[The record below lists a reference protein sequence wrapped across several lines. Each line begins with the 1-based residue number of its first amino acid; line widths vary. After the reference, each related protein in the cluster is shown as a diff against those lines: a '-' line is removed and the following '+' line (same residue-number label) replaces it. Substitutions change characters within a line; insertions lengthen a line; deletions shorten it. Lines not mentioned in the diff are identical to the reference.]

1 MKRKLL
7 ILPVV
12 LLLAA
17 AGFVASRSVAERA
30 DARQPYETQ
39 PVRRGDLQVTVSTDG
54 VVRAAQ
60 TAILPWHT
68 SGTVA
73 AVNVRA
79 GEPVT
84 KGTVLASLEQT
95 SLPGALILAQAE
107 LVDAQRAL
115 EDLVTSQ
122 ATQAAAQSRMEEAER
137 LLENALNPGLA
148 QANAGSAL
156 ARAQKTFENARR
168 NLEIAQSPAS
178 RQAIEAAHGVLLL
191 WQNALERTRQELERV
206 ERRLKKDPGAY
217 GPGESREQYEGLRDS
232 LAHQLVR
239 YQRRLEDAS
248 LRYELLLRPPDP
260 GDVAVAEANLALAQA
275 QLEQARRE
283 YDRIKDGVSPADL
296 ALLEAQLADARRA
309 AERTKDGP
317 DPETLAAAQARVDVA
332 QAAVEARTL
341 QAPFDGVITEV
352 NILPGD
358 VISPGSLAFRL
369 DDLSSLRLDL
379 QVSEMDIN
387 RLQPGQT
394 VAVSLEGVPGVE
406 YTGNVVTVP
415 AVGEVVN
422 DLVLFSVEVEIQK
435 ADSRVR
441 PGMTA
446 SVEITTTDL
455 PDTLLVPTRAMRFID
470 GQRVIYLLRD
480 GKAVPV
486 PVSLGLSSASETQV
500 LEGDLQAGDLVI
512 LNP

>member
-1 MKRKLL
+1 
-7 ILPVV
+7 
-12 LLLAA
+12 
-17 AGFVASRSVAERA
+17 VAR
-30 DARQPYETQ
+30 
-39 PVRRGDLQVTVSTDG
+39 
-54 VVRAAQ
+54 
-60 TAILPWHT
+60 
-68 SGTVA
+68 
-73 AVNVRA
+73 
-79 GEPVT
+79 
-84 KGTVLASLEQT
+84 
-95 SLPGALILAQAE
+95 
-107 LVDAQRAL
+107 
-115 EDLVTSQ
+115 
-122 ATQAAAQSRMEEAER
+122 
-137 LLENALNPGLA
+137 
-148 QANAGSAL
+148 
-156 ARAQKTFENARR
+156 
-168 NLEIAQSPAS
+168 
-178 RQAIEAAHGVLLL
+178 
-191 WQNALERTRQELERV
+191 
-206 ERRLKKDPGAY
+206 
-217 GPGESREQYEGLRDS
+217 
-232 LAHQLVR
+232 
-239 YQRRLEDAS
+239 
-248 LRYELLLRPPDP
+248 
-260 GDVAVAEANLALAQA
+260 
-275 QLEQARRE
+275 
-283 YDRIKDGVSPADL
+283 
-296 ALLEAQLADARRA
+296 
-309 AERTKDGP
+309 
-317 DPETLAAAQARVDVA
+317 
-332 QAAVEARTL
+332 AAVEARTL

-352 NILPGD
+352 NVLPGD